1 MSPVSTIPALAFAI
15 FRMHYLKDNTIPL
28 TIGKV
33 FDFIKE
39 SFTGGYVQT

>member
-15 FRMHYLKDNTIPL
+15 FRMHYLKDNTIP
-28 TIGKV
+28 TKV

-39 SFTGGYVQT
+39 SFTGGHVQT